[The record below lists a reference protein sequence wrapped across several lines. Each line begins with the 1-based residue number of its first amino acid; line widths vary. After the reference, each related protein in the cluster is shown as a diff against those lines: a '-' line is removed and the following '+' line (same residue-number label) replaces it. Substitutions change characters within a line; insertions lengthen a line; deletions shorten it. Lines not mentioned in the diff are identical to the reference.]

1 MTRMSNKEIKKFLTQ
16 GTFTAKIATVKK
28 DGSPHVVPIWFV
40 LDDEQYDRKVNK
52 IGDIIFTTYE
62 DSLKA
67 RNIERDNR
75 VSVCVD
81 DQTPQYSF
89 VTISGTAKIFRYKHN
104 ELLKW
109 ATKIARRYMGMS
121 NAKAYGERNSTE
133 GAVLVRIKPTKIIAQ
148 KDTAEWE

>member
-1 MTRMSNKEIKKFLTQ
+1 MTYMSEEEIKIFLTQ

-40 LDDEQYDRKVNK
+40 LDERNNKKVKK
-52 IGDIIFTTYE
+52 IGDVIFTTYE

-67 RNIERDNR
+67 RNIECDNR
-75 VSVCVD
+75 VSICVD
-81 DQTPQYSF
+81 DQTPQFSF
-89 VTISGTAKIFRYKHN
+89 VTISGTAKIYRHKRN

-109 ATKIARRYMGMS
+109 ATKIARRYMGKS

-133 GAVLVRIKPTKIIAQ
+133 GAVLVRIKPTKVIAE

>member
-1 MTRMSNKEIKKFLTQ
+1 MSNKEIKKFLTK

-40 LDDEQYDRKVNK
+40 LDDEQSDRKGK
-52 IGDIIFTTYE
+52 KMGDIIFTTYK

-67 RNIERDNR
+67 RNIDRDNR
-75 VSVCVD
+75 VSVCID

-89 VTISGTAKIFRYKHN
+89 VTIRGSAKIFRYKQN

-109 ATKIARRYMGMS
+109 ATKIARRYMGRS

-133 GAVLVRIKPTKIIAQ
+133 GAVLVRIRPIKVIA
-148 KDTAEWE
+148 

>member
-1 MTRMSNKEIKKFLTQ
+1 MSEEEIKKFLNQ

-28 DGSPHVVPIWFV
+28 VGSPHVVPIWFV
-40 LDDEQYDRKVNK
+40 LDEQNNKKVKK
-52 IGDIIFTTYE
+52 IGDVIFITYE

-67 RNIERDNR
+67 RNIECYNR
-75 VSVCVD
+75 VSICVD
-81 DQTPQYSF
+81 DQTPQFSF
-89 VTISGTAKIFRYKHN
+89 VTISGTAKIYRHKRN

-109 ATKIARRYMGMS
+109 ATKIARRYMGKS

-133 GAVLVRIKPTKIIAQ
+133 GAVLVRIKPTKVIAE

>member
-1 MTRMSNKEIKKFLTQ
+1 MSIKEIKKFLTQ

-28 DGSPHVVPIWFV
+28 NGSPHVVPVWFV
-40 LDDEQYDRKVNK
+40 LDDEEHNNRKGKK

-62 DSLKA
+62 DSVKA
-67 RNIERDNR
+67 RNIDRDNR
-75 VSVCVD
+75 VSICID

-89 VTISGTAKIFRYKHN
+89 VTISGTAKIFRYRQN

-109 ATKIARRYMGMS
+109 ATKIARRYMGRS

-133 GAVLVRIKPTKIIAQ
+133 GAVLVRIRPTKVIAQ